1 MNEIKNIRHYV
12 LYTYIVFWMM
22 ILGIGGLVS
31 TLTNSNYFAMQWVV
45 VICSWSPTIVLFV
58 LSKKILNGV
67 TLKQFYRGLF
77 GEKVTFSIF
86 SLCTLVILSIYFLF
100 VVLYIFITS
109 KSFSVNISSM
119 FPSIIWS
126 LIFSVLQ
133 GASGEESGWR
143 GYLLPRLVQNY
154 GFTKGNVILGF
165 IWAFWH
171 LPLWF
176 ISSGY
181 SGLVLVQYIV
191 VFIVFAVSFTILIGW
206 IQQKCKNLFL
216 AFWMH
221 FLFNFLLTTL
231 AGDLLIPLT
240 IMSIFYVVTAV
251 IIVAVQKKP
260 NIKLN

>member
-1 MNEIKNIRHYV
+1 MNEIKNIKQYV
-12 LYTYIVFWMM
+12 LYTYLVFWMM

-31 TLTNSNYFAMQWVV
+31 TLTNSNYFAMQWVI
-45 VICSWSPTIVLFV
+45 VICSWSPTIVLFI

-67 TLKQFYRGLF
+67 TLKQFYKSLLS
-77 GEKVTFSIF
+77 EKVTFSIF
-86 SLCTLVILSIYFLF
+86 SLCTLIILSIYFF
-100 VVLYIFITS
+100 SVVLYSFIAS
-109 KSFSVNISSM
+109 KSFSVNISIM

-143 GYLLPRLVQNY
+143 GYLLPQLVQHY
-154 GFTKGNVILGF
+154 GFSKGNVILGL

-181 SGLVLVQYIV
+181 SGWMLVQYIV
-191 VFIVFAVSFTILIGW
+191 VFIAFAISFTILIGW

-231 AGDLLIPLT
+231 DIDLLIPLT
-240 IMSIFYVVTAV
+240 IMSIFYVVVAV

-260 NIKLN
+260 NIKLK